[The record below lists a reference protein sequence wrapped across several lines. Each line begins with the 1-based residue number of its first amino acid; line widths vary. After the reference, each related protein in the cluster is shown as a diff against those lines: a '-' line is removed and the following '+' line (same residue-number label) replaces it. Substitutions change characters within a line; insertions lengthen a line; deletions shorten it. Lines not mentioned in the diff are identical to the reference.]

1 MKIKSFSYK
10 IALFLLAFAS
20 MFFFAGIFAPFSSDA
35 TIEAVS
41 GNTYVL
47 TASIGNSLG
56 HYFKDDGNNSTLVGS
71 TISDE
76 GGSYYSIVSDTGLLF
91 NKTSSGYAV
100 VRTTGDI
107 NALIEKGVVYA
118 RASFSFKAGN
128 NSNASN
134 LEIKLSQA
142 GNSVSVKTNSERE
155 LTTYQTELLKL
166 DPSSNEIKFEFNTVM
181 QTSLGNYSNFVLY
194 QPTIKL
200 YTQISEIEFSN
211 EDSIVS
217 AGGTVKLN
225 ATNQILE
232 TNNVSGNFL
241 NYSKVNH
248 AIVYEITQGM
258 EYAEVI
264 GNYLYI
270 NSDAPDGA
278 QIVVKAK
285 TRATSYNNAY
295 IESQSVTFTVSDSQV
310 EVKILSDFQDGPTFI
325 GEGVYTAGRRIFLSF
340 TNKEDFVFLGWYIND
355 SLQSTS
361 TRFTYLVKAGDTIYA
376 KFVKEISILSVGV
389 NSKVYDGTTNINQDD
404 IIYNFDGV
412 EEGHEVYFT
421 GADIR
426 FSVASV
432 GTQRA
437 ITVDN
442 MDQIELAGR
451 DAEFYRLKSRLVPQ
465 SYADILPR
473 DLIITPNNLSKQY
486 GDLDPQLTYSAS
498 GLIDGDSLSG
508 ALVRDSGEQIGQ
520 YSISLGT
527 LSNSNYNISLA
538 SGEFVFSITKRMLKF
553 TDFYV
558 ADKVYDKTTTANIVC
573 TLDNIYNNEDVSV
586 DISANY
592 DNANAGLSK
601 TVTINSVTLTGKD
614 KDKYS
619 LPQYQQTLTG
629 RINPKPIT
637 VTANNMTVVYGSEIK
652 FSYTLSEPLFEGD
665 SFSGSFVIDETT
677 VGKHTIRL
685 GTLSNSNYEITF
697 QSGQCE
703 ITPKDL
709 YVYANDFTK
718 QYGDQDPTLTYL
730 IEGLVGD
737 DKLTGSLERQE
748 GEEIGDYLITQ
759 GSLGNTNYNI
769 VFTSGNFK
777 IEKRDIIVQISFEN
791 KVYDGTVGVGY
802 KANFANALPES
813 QFVLN
818 MNAQTL
824 SANAGIQRV
833 EVLDA
838 TIDGEQLSNYNFEY
852 VYNNTQI
859 TISRKS
865 LTVMVD
871 NLSKVYG
878 DIDPEITFAVD
889 GLLEGESLVGQPKRN
904 LGESAG
910 EYTYYLDDLNNQNNP
925 NYDIKLAQG
934 ALFTITPRQI
944 EISVDNL
951 SKVFGEIDPEFTFT
965 LTGDN
970 QLQFE
975 DEKQDLLSAIS
986 RTEGE
991 SVGYYT
997 FKVEGENAN
1006 YSIIFTN
1013 QYFAINKR
1021 PITVVADDATKVYGE
1036 QDPEFT
1042 YTAKNTVENE
1052 PVTLS
1057 IRRQYGEN
1065 VGEYEMV
1072 LETLNDPRYEISFV
1086 PGMLN
1091 ITPSPIT
1098 LRAESKVKIY
1108 GDEDPYFDA
1117 IIVDGLL
1124 KNNDILLNI
1133 IQGEMIRENGEDVG
1147 IYQITQGTYNLGENY
1162 LVSFVAGSLE
1172 IVKQD
1177 LEVTAIA
1184 SSKQYGNAD
1193 PSFAYQITS
1202 GQLKF
1207 NDDFVGALTRDAG
1220 EELGQYQ
1227 ILQGSLSISANYSL
1241 SFVSNTFTIEKRV
1254 IEIVPQT
1261 LSKYYG
1267 DAEPEI
1273 DYIIIGSLVEGDKLE
1288 GEIYREKP
1296 TTDNDPYLYEDVGA
1310 YRIYSTLTNSNY
1322 QINFKTYYFEVMPR
1336 VIEIKAE
1343 DASKTYGE
1351 QDPELG
1357 YTITS
1362 GEILEGDSLQGNI
1375 YRVAGENAGN
1385 YDIRGSLTLGR
1396 NYTIVFTKGKF
1407 TINPIRLVVETEN
1420 YTKVYGQMDPAFTYK
1435 IVEGELINN
1444 DILYGSLTRES
1455 GENAGVY
1462 KILSG
1467 LSNINYSIS
1476 INEAYLLIQRKDVY
1490 MLASVYDKVYDG
1502 SSTAI
1507 IKTPVV
1513 TGLVDK
1519 DVSLSYDKNNC
1530 ARFESAEV
1538 GNNWKVTFFDI
1549 QLVGEK
1555 ADNYNLIL
1563 PTDVTGSIA
1572 NRAVSDQESIVVVEA
1587 LDTAVLYQG
1596 TALNFNTFSISREE
1610 MGLNKYQV
1618 ISAFNIWL
1626 ENNGENVDPQSTITI
1641 NIKVDPNFADR
1652 NNIYVY
1658 HKTQNGSYV
1667 LVNSQNE
1674 NGVITINIDELGEF
1688 VLLTDNDAWIDI
1700 VCYVCLGVLGLFL
1713 IGYSIYIIKNKQ
1725 KTKKMKG

>member
-1 MKIKSFSYK
+1 M
-10 IALFLLAFAS
+10 
-20 MFFFAGIFAPFSSDA
+20 
-35 TIEAVS
+35 
-41 GNTYVL
+41 
-47 TASIGNSLG
+47 
-56 HYFKDDGNNSTLVGS
+56 
-71 TISDE
+71 
-76 GGSYYSIVSDTGLLF
+76 
-91 NKTSSGYAV
+91 
-100 VRTTGDI
+100 
-107 NALIEKGVVYA
+107 
-118 RASFSFKAGN
+118 
-128 NSNASN
+128 
-134 LEIKLSQA
+134 
-142 GNSVSVKTNSERE
+142 
-155 LTTYQTELLKL
+155 
-166 DPSSNEIKFEFNTVM
+166 
-181 QTSLGNYSNFVLY
+181 LY

-389 NSKVYDGTTNINQDD
+389 SSKVYDGTTNINQDD

-426 FSVASV
+426 FSVASA

-508 ALVRDSGEQIGQ
+508 ALVRESGEQIGQ

-769 VFTSGNFK
+769 VFTSGNF
-777 IEKRDIIVQISFEN
+777 
-791 KVYDGTVGVGY
+791 
-802 KANFANALPES
+802 A
-813 QFVLN
+813 
-818 MNAQTL
+818 
-824 SANAGIQRV
+824 
-833 EVLDA
+833 
-838 TIDGEQLSNYNFEY
+838 
-852 VYNNTQI
+852 
-859 TISRKS
+859 
-865 LTVMVD
+865 
-871 NLSKVYG
+871 
-878 DIDPEITFAVD
+878 
-889 GLLEGESLVGQPKRN
+889 
-904 LGESAG
+904 
-910 EYTYYLDDLNNQNNP
+910 
-925 NYDIKLAQG
+925 
-934 ALFTITPRQI
+934 
-944 EISVDNL
+944 
-951 SKVFGEIDPEFTFT
+951 
-965 LTGDN
+965 
-970 QLQFE
+970 
-975 DEKQDLLSAIS
+975 
-986 RTEGE
+986 
-991 SVGYYT
+991 
-997 FKVEGENAN
+997 
-1006 YSIIFTN
+1006 
-1013 QYFAINKR
+1013 
-1021 PITVVADDATKVYGE
+1021 
-1036 QDPEFT
+1036 
-1042 YTAKNTVENE
+1042 
-1052 PVTLS
+1052 
-1057 IRRQYGEN
+1057 
-1065 VGEYEMV
+1065 
-1072 LETLNDPRYEISFV
+1072 
-1086 PGMLN
+1086 
-1091 ITPSPIT
+1091 
-1098 LRAESKVKIY
+1098 
-1108 GDEDPYFDA
+1108 
-1117 IIVDGLL
+1117 
-1124 KNNDILLNI
+1124 
-1133 IQGEMIRENGEDVG
+1133 
-1147 IYQITQGTYNLGENY
+1147 
-1162 LVSFVAGSLE
+1162 
-1172 IVKQD
+1172 
-1177 LEVTAIA
+1177 
-1184 SSKQYGNAD
+1184 
-1193 PSFAYQITS
+1193 
-1202 GQLKF
+1202 
-1207 NDDFVGALTRDAG
+1207 
-1220 EELGQYQ
+1220 
-1227 ILQGSLSISANYSL
+1227 
-1241 SFVSNTFTIEKRV
+1241 
-1254 IEIVPQT
+1254 
-1261 LSKYYG
+1261 
-1267 DAEPEI
+1267 
-1273 DYIIIGSLVEGDKLE
+1273 
-1288 GEIYREKP
+1288 
-1296 TTDNDPYLYEDVGA
+1296 
-1310 YRIYSTLTNSNY
+1310 
-1322 QINFKTYYFEVMPR
+1322 
-1336 VIEIKAE
+1336 
-1343 DASKTYGE
+1343 
-1351 QDPELG
+1351 
-1357 YTITS
+1357 
-1362 GEILEGDSLQGNI
+1362 
-1375 YRVAGENAGN
+1375 
-1385 YDIRGSLTLGR
+1385 
-1396 NYTIVFTKGKF
+1396 
-1407 TINPIRLVVETEN
+1407 
-1420 YTKVYGQMDPAFTYK
+1420 
-1435 IVEGELINN
+1435 
-1444 DILYGSLTRES
+1444 
-1455 GENAGVY
+1455 
-1462 KILSG
+1462 
-1467 LSNINYSIS
+1467 
-1476 INEAYLLIQRKDVY
+1476 
-1490 MLASVYDKVYDG
+1490 
-1502 SSTAI
+1502 
-1507 IKTPVV
+1507 
-1513 TGLVDK
+1513 
-1519 DVSLSYDKNNC
+1519 
-1530 ARFESAEV
+1530 
-1538 GNNWKVTFFDI
+1538 
-1549 QLVGEK
+1549 
-1555 ADNYNLIL
+1555 
-1563 PTDVTGSIA
+1563 
-1572 NRAVSDQESIVVVEA
+1572 
-1587 LDTAVLYQG
+1587 
-1596 TALNFNTFSISREE
+1596 
-1610 MGLNKYQV
+1610 
-1618 ISAFNIWL
+1618 
-1626 ENNGENVDPQSTITI
+1626 
-1641 NIKVDPNFADR
+1641 
-1652 NNIYVY
+1652 
-1658 HKTQNGSYV
+1658 
-1667 LVNSQNE
+1667 
-1674 NGVITINIDELGEF
+1674 
-1688 VLLTDNDAWIDI
+1688 
-1700 VCYVCLGVLGLFL
+1700 
-1713 IGYSIYIIKNKQ
+1713 
-1725 KTKKMKG
+1725 